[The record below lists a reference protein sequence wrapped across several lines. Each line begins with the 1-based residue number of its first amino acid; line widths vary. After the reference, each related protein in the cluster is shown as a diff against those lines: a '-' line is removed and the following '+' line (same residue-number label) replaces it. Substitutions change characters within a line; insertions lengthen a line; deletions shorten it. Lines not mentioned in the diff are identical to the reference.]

1 MKKILV
7 SVFLLVFVLCL
18 VGCVDTPN
26 GPGTEDP
33 YGPQESWPDDP
44 LLIVRNSEGKIVFS
58 TIALMGDS
66 CDIKYTDLNKNKTI
80 DAKNK
85 NEIFDYLI
93 DLLLYG
99 RESVKDYTNCAMDYS
114 IKITY
119 DMPNSGIVPPNTYE
133 FKFHSQCGAMT
144 ILKNDNLIGTVIL
157 SIDEVNVLLDYIK

>member
-7 SVFLLVFVLCL
+7 SLFLLVLGLCL

-26 GPGTEDP
+26 GPGSEDP
-33 YGPQESWPDDP
+33 YVPQESWPDDP
-44 LLIVRNSEGKIVFS
+44 LQIVRNDDGKIVFS
-58 TIALMGDS
+58 AIALTGDS

-85 NEIFDYLI
+85 NEIFYYLREI
-93 DLLLYG
+93 LYE
-99 RESVKDYTNCAMDYS
+99 RESVYDYTNCYMDYS

-133 FKFHSQCGAMT
+133 FKFSSENGPMT
-144 ILKNDNLIGTVIL
+144 ILKNGDLIGTVIL
-157 SIDEVNVLLDYIK
+157 SIDEVKVLLDYIK